1 MKKSCQNILKKVYD
15 KFQRDSDSLYIPL
28 DEDDMSPDSIT
39 LQNDINALL
48 SDNYIKEDTPLSSGY
63 ILSMT
68 EKGRNYVENDFQN
81 KSLPQQSFNF
91 QNATLSNPII
101 GSNATFNNS
110 IIGNNASENDLN
122 TGASFS
128 ELDSLIKGKPDNDQ
142 PELQELLRALEKI
155 KESSEPVHPGIL
167 ARFSDLV
174 KKHTDL
180 IVPIG
185 RILVDIFFTAQ

>member
-128 ELDSLIKGKPDNDQ
+128 ELNSLIKGKPDNDQ
-142 PELQELLRALEKI
+142 PELQELLCALEKI
-155 KESSEPVHPGIL
+155 KENSEPVHPGIL

-185 RILVDIFFTAQ
+185 RILVNIFFTAQ